1 MTKRTIQIDED
12 LSFQRKEW
20 VSQRVG
26 IGVLAL
32 LLVAAVL
39 GFTGS
44 GGPFSHAE
52 TSDASGA
59 LRVEY
64 ERIVR
69 RGAQSTMTLHLAGGK
84 PGSRSFWFST
94 DYFKGIDLETVVPD
108 PEAVTA
114 EGDRYVYTIR
124 STGSD
129 ATVTVHMRPT
139 RVGRIDVDVGVVD
152 GPSVRFH
159 QTSLF

>member
-20 VSQRVG
+20 VAQRIG

-32 LLVAAVL
+32 LLIAAVL

-44 GGPFSHAE
+44 GGPFSRAE
-52 TSDASGA
+52 TGDASGA
-59 LRVEY
+59 FRVEY
-64 ERIVR
+64 ERVVR
-69 RGAQSTMTLHLAGGK
+69 RGAQSTMTLHLRGTNAG
-84 PGSRSFWFST
+84 PRSFWFST
-94 DYFKGIDLETVVPD
+94 DYFKSIDLETVVPD

-129 ATVTVHMRPT
+129 ATVTVHMRPA

>member
-1 MTKRTIQIDED
+1 MTKRTIEIDED

-20 VSQRVG
+20 VAQRVG

-32 LLVAAVL
+32 FLIAAVL

-44 GGPFSHAE
+44 GGPFSRAE

-69 RGAQSTMTLHLAGGK
+69 RGAQSTITLHSRGGK
-84 PGSRSFWFST
+84 PGPRSFWVST
-94 DYFKGIDLETVVPD
+94 DYFKSIDLELVVPD

-124 STGSD
+124 STRSD
-129 ATVTVHMRPT
+129 ATVTVHVRPT
-139 RVGRIDVDVGVVD
+139 RVGWIEVDVGVVD

-159 QTSLF
+159 QASLF

>member
-1 MTKRTIQIDED
+1 MTKRTIEIDED
-12 LSFQRKEW
+12 PSFQTREW
-20 VSQRVG
+20 VAQRVG
-26 IGVLAL
+26 LGVLAL
-32 LLVAAVL
+32 FLIAAVL

-64 ERIVR
+64 DPIVR
-69 RGAQSTMTLHLAGGK
+69 RGARSTITLHLRGGQ
-84 PGSRSFWFST
+84 PGLRSFWFST
-94 DYFKGIDLETVVPD
+94 DYVNGIDVETVVPD

-124 STGSD
+124 ATGPD
-129 ATVTVHMRPT
+129 AAVTVHLRPA
-139 RVGRIDVDVGVVD
+139 RVGWIDVDVGVVD